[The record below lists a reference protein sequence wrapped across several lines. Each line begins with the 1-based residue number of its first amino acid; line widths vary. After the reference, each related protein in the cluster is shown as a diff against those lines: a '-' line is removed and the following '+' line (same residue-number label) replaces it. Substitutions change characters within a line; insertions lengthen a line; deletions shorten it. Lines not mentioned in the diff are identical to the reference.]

1 MASWDEQSGPRLT
14 DVEFRMLGELL
25 RAHCGLHFGPESRY
39 VLEKRLGRRLQ
50 ELDLGSFTAYH
61 YRLRHDSSAEELA
74 RLVDELV
81 TNETYFF
88 RERNQ
93 LRALFEEILPE
104 LRQRRPGAPLALW
117 SAGCSSGEEPYSLV
131 MLAREA
137 GLEPG
142 RDLRVYASD
151 ISRPMLQKARRGL
164 YREASFRSTE
174 DALRERYFQEKDGV
188 WRISDE
194 IKKHVDFIH
203 LNLMDRSK
211 IALLG
216 SMDVVLCRNVIIY
229 FGMETKRKV
238 IATFDEKLR
247 PGGYLLLG
255 HSESLINISS
265 AFELRHLKHDL
276 VYRKPAPG
284 DSPYDP
290 WHAAA
295 AAAVARAEREGAG
308 RGQSQDQ
315 EQDGKGAR

>member
-1 MASWDEQSGPRLT
+1 MPSWEEQSPLCMSDG
-14 DVEFRMLGELL
+14 EFRMLGELL
-25 RAHCGLHFGPESRY
+25 RTYCGLHFGEESRY
-39 VLEKRLGRRLQ
+39 VLEKRLLRRIEAL
-50 ELDLGSFTAYH
+50 ELGSFSAYH
-61 YRLRHDSSAEELA
+61 YLLRNDDRELSQT
-74 RLVDELV
+74 VDELV

-104 LRQRRPGAPLALW
+104 LRDRHPGAPMALW

-131 MLAREA
+131 MLAQEA

-142 RDLRVYASD
+142 RDIRVYASD
-151 ISRPMLQKARRGL
+151 ISRSMLQRARRGL
-164 YREASFRSTE
+164 YREASFRQTE
-174 DALRERYFQEKDGV
+174 DVLRDKYFLQKDGL
-188 WRISDE
+188 WRISDDV
-194 IKKHVDFIH
+194 KKHVDFIH
-203 LNLMDRSK
+203 LNLVDRSK

-216 SMDVVLCRNVIIY
+216 AMDVTLCRNVIIY
-229 FGMETKRKV
+229 FGIDTKRRV
-238 IATFDEKLR
+238 IETFADKLR

-255 HSESLINISS
+255 HSESLINLSS

-295 AAAVARAEREGAG
+295 AAAVARADREGE
-308 RGQSQDQ
+308 R
-315 EQDGKGAR
+315 

>member
-1 MASWDEQSGPRLT
+1 MT
-14 DVEFRMLGELL
+14 DLEDSQDLRMTDLEFRMLGELL
-25 RAHCGLHFGPESRY
+25 REHCGLHFGEESRY
-39 VLEKRLGRRLQ
+39 VLEKRLARRIA
-50 ELDLGSFTAYH
+50 ELELGGFAAYH
-61 YRLRHDSSAEELA
+61 YQMRHDDQEMAHV
-74 RLVDELV
+74 VDVLV

-104 LRQRRPGAPLALW
+104 LRDRHPDRPLAVW

-131 MLAREA
+131 MLAVEA
-137 GLEPG
+137 GFEPG
-142 RDLRVYASD
+142 RDIRIYASD

-164 YREASFRSTE
+164 YREASFRQTE
-174 DALRERYFQEKDGV
+174 PAFRDRYFREKDGL
-188 WRISDE
+188 WRITDDV
-194 IKKHVDFIH
+194 KKHVDFIH

-211 IALLG
+211 LALLG
-216 SMDVVLCRNVIIY
+216 TMDVTLCRNVIIY
-229 FGMETKRKV
+229 FNTPTKQTV
-238 IATFDEKLR
+238 VATFEDKLR

-265 AFELRHLKHDL
+265 AFELRHLRHDL

-295 AAAVARAEREGAG
+295 AAAVARADKRDG
-308 RGQSQDQ
+308 R
-315 EQDGKGAR
+315 

>member
-1 MASWDEQSGPRLT
+1 MPNWEEQSPLCMSDG
-14 DVEFRMLGELL
+14 EFRMLGELL
-25 RAHCGLHFGPESRY
+25 RTYCGLHFGEESRY
-39 VLEKRLGRRLQ
+39 VLEKRLLRRIEAL
-50 ELDLGSFTAYH
+50 ELGSFSAYH
-61 YRLRHDSSAEELA
+61 YLLRNDDRELSQT
-74 RLVDELV
+74 VDELV

-104 LRQRRPGAPLALW
+104 LRDRHPGAPLALW

-131 MLAREA
+131 MLAQEA

-142 RDLRVYASD
+142 RDIRVYASD
-151 ISRPMLQKARRGL
+151 ISRSMLQRARRGL
-164 YREASFRSTE
+164 YREASFRQTE
-174 DALRERYFQEKDGV
+174 DVLRDKYFLQKDGL
-188 WRISDE
+188 WRISDDV
-194 IKKHVDFIH
+194 KKHVDFIH
-203 LNLMDRSK
+203 LNLVDRSK

-216 SMDVVLCRNVIIY
+216 AMDVTLCRNVIIY
-229 FGMETKRKV
+229 FGIDTKRRV
-238 IATFDEKLR
+238 IETFADKLR

-255 HSESLINISS
+255 HSESLINLSS

-295 AAAVARAEREGAG
+295 AAAVARADREGE
-308 RGQSQDQ
+308 R
-315 EQDGKGAR
+315 

>member
-1 MASWDEQSGPRLT
+1 MPNWEEQSPLCMSDG
-14 DVEFRMLGELL
+14 EFRMLGELL
-25 RAHCGLHFGPESRY
+25 RTYCGLHFGEESRY
-39 VLEKRLGRRLQ
+39 VLEKRLLRRIEAL
-50 ELDLGSFTAYH
+50 ELGSFSAYH
-61 YRLRHDSSAEELA
+61 YLLRNDDRELSQT
-74 RLVDELV
+74 VDELV

-104 LRQRRPGAPLALW
+104 LRDRHPGAPMALW

-131 MLAREA
+131 MLAQEA

-142 RDLRVYASD
+142 RDIRVYASD
-151 ISRPMLQKARRGL
+151 ISRSMLQRARRGL
-164 YREASFRSTE
+164 YREASFRQTE
-174 DALRERYFQEKDGV
+174 DVLRDKYFLQKDGL
-188 WRISDE
+188 WRISDDV
-194 IKKHVDFIH
+194 KKHVDFIH
-203 LNLMDRSK
+203 LNLVDRSK

-216 SMDVVLCRNVIIY
+216 AMDVTLCRNVIIY
-229 FGMETKRKV
+229 FGIDTKRRV
-238 IATFDEKLR
+238 IETFADKLR

-255 HSESLINISS
+255 HSESLINLSS

-295 AAAVARAEREGAG
+295 AAAVARADREGE
-308 RGQSQDQ
+308 R
-315 EQDGKGAR
+315 